1 MSSFIPARGEAWPI
15 IKINYFKRSIRSY
28 NTVSTIYRYLEYI
41 CSLVTDFFHFIY
53 VETVTLYR
61 AVLFFQS
68 ELGLTKIGIVP
79 REEWST
85 KYTIELHQVSL
96 EMFRYYRTFYSS
108 STESGIYELNV
119 DADMTLVIVL
129 KGDVKMDGAISGK
142 DSTLLKQHIVGSAN
156 PALNDLQLFAAETVD
171 YSGISAKDAT
181 KIAQV
186 VVGNGAF
193 EW

>member
-41 CSLVTDFFHFIY
+41 CSLVTDFFHFFY

-61 AVLFFQS
+61 AVLFFQP

-96 EMFRYYRTFYSS
+96 EILPHVLYLFY
-108 STESGIYELNV
+108 GIRQ
-119 DADMTLVIVL
+119 
-129 KGDVKMDGAISGK
+129 G
-142 DSTLLKQHIVGSAN
+142 QH
-156 PALNDLQLFAAETVD
+156 
-171 YSGISAKDAT
+171 
-181 KIAQV
+181 
-186 VVGNGAF
+186 
-193 EW
+193 